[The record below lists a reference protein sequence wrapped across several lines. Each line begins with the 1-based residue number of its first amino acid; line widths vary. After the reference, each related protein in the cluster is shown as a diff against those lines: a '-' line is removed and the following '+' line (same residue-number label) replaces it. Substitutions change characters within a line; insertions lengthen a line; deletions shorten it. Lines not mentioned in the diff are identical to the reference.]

1 MSLVNC
7 RTFSGQKNEK
17 KKNEQYLL
25 FESHIEALTFDMFS
39 ADYLTAKMFKL
50 FKKICCFQT
59 FWDVLYA
66 WMKSRQSSRFSSVAL
81 EQQITQFLL
90 VNGQKIDKIDEN
102 LNPFLI

>member
-50 FKKICCFQT
+50 FKKNLLFS
-59 FWDVLYA
+59 DVLRRSICVNEEPSVQPFFVGG
-66 WMKSRQSSRFSSVAL
+66 SRATNHTVPPR
-81 EQQITQFLL
+81 
-90 VNGQKIDKIDEN
+90 
-102 LNPFLI
+102 